1 MYITLAVFA
10 SVLGLAVTG
19 AAVYTAWYVY
29 RLRRGGG
36 EEPAGEPLD
45 RTVLL
50 RWTLFDYAL
59 LLLSLI
65 GLLFLLTDLIGV
77 LRDRDL
83 YPYYHY
89 GYLLSGFIFT
99 LLGLLFMLTRL
110 FLVLRLANQCLA
122 APHDHHEPNEAHQAE

>member
-1 MYITLAVFA
+1 MYTTLAVFA

-19 AAVYTAWYVY
+19 AAVYTAWYVFQ
-29 RLRRGGG
+29 LRKGKEGVDPPG
-36 EEPAGEPLD
+36 QFE
-45 RTVLL
+45 RTLLL
-50 RWTLFDYAL
+50 RWTLFDYSL

-89 GYLLSGFIFT
+89 GYLLCGFIFT
-99 LLGLLFMLTRL
+99 LLGLLFMLARL
-110 FLVLRLANQCLA
+110 FVVLRLANQGSA
-122 APHDHHEPNEAHQAE
+122 APHNHDEPDEAHQAE